1 MYLQEE
7 RSNFE
12 IGRTPAVSDSILG
25 DTRHPFLLTL
35 YNFKNIERA
44 RPPPPGARPLT
55 YRSAKLKVVFIF
67 KLHCTK
73 NKSLSLFLFS

>member
-44 RPPPPGARPLT
+44 RPPPPPPRCAAPDLPKCKIKGRFHFQITL
-55 YRSAKLKVVFIF
+55 YKK
-67 KLHCTK
+67 
-73 NKSLSLFLFS
+73 